1 MPLKA
6 VLEIK
11 VLEPGSLLPTLSG
24 EAPNDLMEKITDPL
38 ELLPTDQ
45 AVGLPAQRAGTLVLA
60 NDKDILKLTGL
71 FRCVHT

>member
-6 VLEIK
+6 VLKIK
-11 VLEPGSLLPTLSG
+11 VLEPGSLPPTLSG
-24 EAPNDLMEKITDPL
+24 EAPNDLMEKITDPR
-38 ELLPTDQ
+38 ESLPTDQ

-71 FRCVHT
+71 FRCVYT